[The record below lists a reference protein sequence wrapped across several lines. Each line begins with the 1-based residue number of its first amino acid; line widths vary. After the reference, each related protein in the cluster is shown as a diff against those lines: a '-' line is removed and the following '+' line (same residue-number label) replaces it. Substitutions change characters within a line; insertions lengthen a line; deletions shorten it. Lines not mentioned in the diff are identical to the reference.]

1 MKKTLCLL
9 LGVMLFLSCFYMIAG
24 CSTPTDEPPST
35 STPGSDGSVS
45 QTSGDEG
52 KLKIISYANGG
63 EPPVLEPVMSNYAKT
78 SILVYNL
85 FCGLTRIGPEGV
97 AELAYAESYTTS
109 DDGLVWTFKLRPGAK
124 FSDGTELTMYDFEK
138 SFKYVLDPNTAA
150 PGNDLKHYVKNALEY
165 NEGKC
170 SADDVGFKA
179 LDAETLEILLDNPTP
194 YLLDLCCTYIP
205 LKVDEIK
212 NNPDWAKDPA
222 TYIGNGA
229 FRVKELNPQVSVVME
244 RNPYYYD
251 AENVKIDQVNFM
263 FIDDATVE
271 LQAYRDGTLNVSDN
285 LNAEAI
291 ATYKDTEEYQ
301 SVAKIGCKYF
311 TFHCGNVS
319 DARVRRAMALA
330 IDRQTIISNILGLTY
345 TPATGIVPYGIH
357 WGDKQYR
364 DVAGHLLTKNVEEA
378 KQLMIDAGYPN
389 GEGFPT
395 LRMITQNNQEDID
408 TAQALQAM
416 WKENLGIKTQI
427 TTYESA
433 VYWDVFD
440 TDDWDIGRDGWT
452 GDYDD
457 PTTNTF
463 LWEAY
468 REVNSDG
475 TLKDARWYNLPN
487 SIKYDETM
495 KKTYS
500 ELDYE
505 TRMNLFVEAEKT
517 LLEDMPVIPLFFYDD
532 SMLCKPEVTG
542 VLKSYIDHVFFQYA
556 DVNVG

>member
-9 LGVMLFLSCFYMIAG
+9 LGVMLLLSCFYMIAG

-35 STPGSDGSVS
+35 STPGPDASANQAG
-45 QTSGDEG
+45 GDEG
-52 KLKIISYANGG
+52 KLKIISYAIGG

-85 FCGLTRIGPEGV
+85 FCGLTRIGPDGV

-170 SADDVGFKA
+170 STDDVGFKA
-179 LDAETLEILLDNPTP
+179 LDAETLEIQLDNPTP

-271 LQAYRDGTLNVSDN
+271 LQAYKDGTLNVSDN

-345 TPATGIVPYGIH
+345 APATGIVPYGIH

-364 DVAGHLLTKNVEEA
+364 DVAGHLLTENVEEA

-416 WKENLGIKTQI
+416 WKENLGIETQI

-468 REVNSDG
+468 REVNPDG

-542 VLKSYIDHVFFQYA
+542 VLKSYIGHVFFQYA

>member
-138 SFKYVLDPNTAA
+138 SFKCVLDPNTAA

-251 AENVKIDQVNFM
+251 AENIKIDQVNFM